1 MNSYE
6 LQKARAALQQA
17 GLESD
22 AIPLVQTEDGSYAVD
37 PSAHA
42 VIPYAALPSDDGAA
56 PAMYQWQTG
65 DKFPGG
71 FGDTKLY
78 IEDYWTLRHRSGQL
92 FKDNLYARGL
102 IRRLITSEINTGLAL
117 EATPEEKLL
126 GYGEDELAEWSED
139 VETRWE
145 LYNKTPGLCDYFG
158 QLTGGALQRAARME
172 ALISGDVLC
181 VMRINRRTNLPALQ
195 LISGSLV
202 QSPLSTTAAGRDIRH
217 GVEVDRRGRHVAFW
231 VVQEDG
237 SYERIPAIGPRT
249 GRRVAWLLYGTEK
262 RLDAVRGEPLLA
274 LCLQALRELDRYRD
288 AALRKAVLNSF
299 IATYIKKGTDKPS
312 TLPFQ
317 GAALRKGVGEAA
329 SPDPKNPRRFK
340 AAEFMP
346 GMMIEELQE
355 GEEPV
360 PGQSGAEIQLGPF
373 EDIITQAIAWANEVP
388 PEILRLAFSSNYSA
402 SQAANNE
409 FKLYQNRVRD
419 GFGHELLQPWYQE
432 WLLPS
437 VLTGRVRAPGLLEA
451 RRDPGQ
457 YDTLAAWF
465 SASWCG
471 AIKSSVDI
479 VKTAKGYQGLIEM
492 GACTRDR
499 ASRETTGTKYS
510 RNVRKLKL
518 ENQKLLEAMQ
528 PLREA
533 QQIAGEAG
541 GNAAALTSLA
551 DGIAEL
557 LDRTQENS

>member
-1 MNSYE
+1 MNSWE
-6 LQKARAALQQA
+6 LTKARRA
-17 GLESD
+17 LESHGID
-22 AIPLVQTEDGSYAVD
+22 PQGVPLVQTEEGSYTVD
-37 PSAHA
+37 SSEPP
-42 VIPYAALPSDDGAA
+42 VIPYSSLPSDNGIA

-78 IEDYWTLRHRSGQL
+78 IEDYWTLRQRSGQL

-117 EATPEEKLL
+117 EATPEERIL
-126 GYGEDELAEWSED
+126 GYDEDELADWCEN

-145 LYNKTPGLCDYFG
+145 LYNRVPTLCDYYG
-158 QLTGGALQRAARME
+158 RLNGGALQRAARME

-181 VMRINRRTNLPALQ
+181 VMRIDRRTNLPAMQ

-202 QSPLSTTAAGRDIRH
+202 QSPLSTTAARLDIRH
-217 GVEVDRRGRHVAFW
+217 GVELDRRGRHVAFW

-237 SYERIPAIGPRT
+237 SYERIPATGPRS

-299 IATYIKKGTDKPS
+299 IATYIKKTSDKPG

-317 GAALRKGVGEAA
+317 GAAVRKGTAEAA
-329 SPDPKNPRRFK
+329 SPDPESPRRFK

-360 PGQSGAEIQLGPF
+360 PGQSGAEVQLGPF
-373 EDIITQAIAWANEVP
+373 EDIITQSLAWANEVP
-388 PEILRLAFSSNYSA
+388 PEVLRLSFSSNYSA

-419 GFGHELLQPWYQE
+419 GFGSEFLQPWYQE
-432 WLLPS
+432 WLTPS
-437 VLTGRVRAPGLLEA
+437 VLTGRIRAPGLLLA

-510 RNVRKLKL
+510 RNVKKLKR
-518 ENQKLLEAMQ
+518 ENEQLLEAMR
-528 PLREA
+528 PLQEA
-533 QQIAGEAG
+533 QQMAGQPGASASQLAG
-541 GNAAALTSLA
+541 LA
-551 DGIAEL
+551 DGVAEL